1 MKEFFKFTFASMLG
15 FFIASIIALLLV
27 FGMIAS
33 LASFMEKE
41 QTIVAENTLLRIDF
55 KSPISDRTTDD
66 PFSEFDFVSMESN
79 KPIGLNDVL
88 KNLEKAGKDPNIKGI
103 YLNLTMIQAG
113 FSNVAEIREAL
124 LRFKESGKFIVA
136 YSEMYSQAAYYLAS
150 TADEIYIHPEGMF
163 DFRGLF
169 AELTFFKGTIE
180 KLDAEMQIIRH
191 GKYKS
196 AVEPFMLDK
205 MSPEN
210 REQMDAIVNALWDK
224 MTGDIAKSRNL
235 SQDELNKIANDLL
248 IKTPKD
254 ALGFGMVDGLKYQD
268 EIAALLKEKLEIGKD
283 DKIEKVSLAAY
294 TTAPE
299 PGDVKVDRK
308 NRIAVVYAV
317 GEIISGEGSDNI
329 IGSDRI
335 AKAIRDA
342 RKDDKVKAIV
352 MRVNSPGGS
361 ALASDVILREA
372 KLAAEEKPFYV
383 SMGNV
388 AASGGYYIAC
398 AADKIFAEPTTITGS
413 IGVLGMIPNLENTMK
428 NKLGITFDYVQT
440 NENANIF
447 STNRPLTPFQKE
459 VIQEYIEE
467 IYHTFVTH
475 VSEGR
480 KMTWEQVDEI
490 GQGRV
495 WVGADA
501 HKIGLVDELG
511 GLEATIAAIVEAAEL
526 ETYSIKE
533 FPEQKDFFQ
542 ELLNELT
549 GQTRIENKLK
559 SELGEN
565 YQLYQYL
572 KYWQNASG
580 VQARMPFNIHIN

>member
-1 MKEFFKFTFASMLG
+1 MKDFFKFTLASVLG
-15 FFIASIIALLLV
+15 FFITSIILFLLLL
-27 FGMIAS
+27 GLIAS
-33 LASFMEKE
+33 FASSMDKE
-41 QTIVAENTLLRIDF
+41 VTEVADNSLLHIDL
-55 KSPISDRTTDD
+55 KSPLIDRTSED
-66 PFSEFDFVSMESN
+66 PFSDFDFFTMEST
-79 KPIGLNDVL
+79 KAIGLNDVL
-88 KNLEKAGKDPNIKGI
+88 KNLDKAERDPKIKGI
-103 YLNLTMIQAG
+103 YLDLTVIQSG
-113 FSNVAEIREAL
+113 MSNVAELREAL
-124 LRFKESGKFIVA
+124 LKFKESGKFIIA
-136 YSEMYSQAAYYLAS
+136 YSEMYSQTAYYLAS
-150 TADEIYIHPEGMF
+150 VADEIYIHPEGMF

-210 REQMDAIVNALWDK
+210 REQMEAIMDALWDK
-224 MTGDIAKSRNL
+224 MSGDIAQSRNIT
-235 SQDELNKIANDLL
+235 QNELNSIADGLE
-248 IKTPKD
+248 IKTPND
-254 ALGFGMVDGLKYQD
+254 ALAYQMVDGLIYQD
-268 EIAALLKEKLEIGKD
+268 EMTALLKEKLAIAEDEDIAT
-283 DKIEKVSLAAY
+283 VSLAAY
-294 TTAPE
+294 TNAPE
-299 PGDVKVDRK
+299 PDEVIIDRN
-308 NRIAVVYAV
+308 NRIAVIYAI
-317 GEIISGEGSDNI
+317 GEIVSGEGSDNI

-342 RKDDKVKAIV
+342 RKDDKVKAV
-352 MRVNSPGGS
+352 VLRVNSPGGS

-372 KLAAEEKPFYV
+372 KLAAEQKPFYV

-398 AADKIFAEPTTITGS
+398 AADKIFANPTTITGS
-413 IGVLGMIPNLENTMK
+413 IGVLGMIPNLEQTMK

-447 STNRPLTPFQKE
+447 SANRPLTPFQKGI
-459 VIQEYIEE
+459 IQEYIEDV
-467 IYHTFVTH
+467 YDTFITH
-475 VSEGR
+475 VAEGR
-480 KMTWEQVDEI
+480 EMTKEEVDAI

-495 WVGADA
+495 WVGTDA
-501 HKIGLVDELG
+501 KQNELVDEFG
-511 GLEATIAAIVEAAEL
+511 GLQATIDAIAEAAEL

-533 FPEQKDFFQ
+533 LPEQKDFFE
-542 ELLNELT
+542 ELMKELT
-549 GQTRIENKLK
+549 GQARLESKIKQ
-559 SELGEN
+559 ELGEN